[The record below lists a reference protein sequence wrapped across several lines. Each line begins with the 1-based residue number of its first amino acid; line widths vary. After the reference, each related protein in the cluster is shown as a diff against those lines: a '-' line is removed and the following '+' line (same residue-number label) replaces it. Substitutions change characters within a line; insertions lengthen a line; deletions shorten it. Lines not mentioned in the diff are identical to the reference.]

1 MRARRRRASAIA
13 RAFWNSVSSAVL
25 SVPASF
31 SCARRRASSAR
42 STDISSACSAT
53 SASTVTRSGS
63 TSRKPPPT
71 KRICS
76 GPPITSWILN
86 GPGLRIQEVIG
97 GPEQILFVGGG
108 FLEVLPDRVTVL
120 ADVAEH
126 ADEIS
131 IERAEEARRRA
142 QEKLA
147 GTLTTAEETEF
158 QNALAIA
165 EARLRLARMRR
176 G

>member
-1 MRARRRRASAIA
+1 VKYPLRVVSVERSLFEGDVEFIIA
-13 RAFWNSVSSAVL
+13 NGADGELGVL
-25 SVPASF
+25 AHHAPLM
-31 SCARRRASSAR
+31 
-42 STDISSACSAT
+42 TIL
-53 SASTVTRSGS
+53 
-63 TSRKPPPT
+63 KP
-71 KRICS
+71 
-76 GPPITSWILN
+76 GP
-86 GPGLRIQEVIG
+86 LRIQEVIG

-131 IERAEEARRRA
+131 VERAEEARRRA

-147 GTLTTAEETEF
+147 GTLSTAEETEF
-158 QNALAIA
+158 QNALAMA

>member
-1 MRARRRRASAIA
+1 MADERRRFEVSLVTPEGAAYEGECEMLIVPGEAGEIGVLA
-13 RAFWNSVSSAVL
+13 RHAPL
-25 SVPASF
+25 M
-31 SCARRRASSAR
+31 
-42 STDISSACSAT
+42 TIL
-53 SASTVTRSGS
+53 
-63 TSRKPPPT
+63 KP
-71 KRICS
+71 
-76 GPPITSWILN
+76 GP
-86 GPGLRIQEVIG
+86 LRIQEVYG
-97 GPEQILFVGGG
+97 GPEQVLFVGGG
-108 FLEVLPDRVTVL
+108 FLEVLPERVTVL

-131 IERAEEARRRA
+131 VERAEEARRRA

-158 QNALAIA
+158 QNALAMA